1 MIKKISKIFVFCV
14 LSFLLPGKT
23 YALCDNSELANLK
36 KLASNI
42 NVSYKISTI
51 LSWILAVLFA
61 YFINKIYVF
70 NKSEKDKIEF
80 LKFIISR
87 LLSLLIEFITM
98 IILVDI
104 FIINDRLSKL
114 IVQVIVFILNYVFS
128 KFIVFKK

>member
-1 MIKKISKIFVFCV
+1 M
-14 LSFLLPGKT
+14 
-23 YALCDNSELANLK
+23 LK
-36 KLASNI
+36 KYEEIIKYVIAGVLTTIVSITSYNLFRNI

>member
-1 MIKKISKIFVFCV
+1 M
-14 LSFLLPGKT
+14 
-23 YALCDNSELANLK
+23 LK
-36 KLASNI
+36 KYEEIIKYIIAGVLTTIVSITSYNLFRNI
-42 NVSYKISTI
+42 NVSYKTSTI

-80 LKFIISR
+80 FKFIISR

>member
-1 MIKKISKIFVFCV
+1 M
-14 LSFLLPGKT
+14 
-23 YALCDNSELANLK
+23 LK
-36 KLASNI
+36 KYEEIIKYVIAGVLTTIVSITSYNLFRNI

-80 LKFIISR
+80 FKFIISR